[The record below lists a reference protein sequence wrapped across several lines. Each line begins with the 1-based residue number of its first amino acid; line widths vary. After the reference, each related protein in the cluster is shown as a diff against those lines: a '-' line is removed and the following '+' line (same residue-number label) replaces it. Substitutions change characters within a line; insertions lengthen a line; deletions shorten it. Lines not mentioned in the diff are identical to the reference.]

1 MIATITHRHGLSV
14 DQLYPDIYKCSFIS
28 WVDGENIIADL
39 DTIQDLQELAQVLD
53 QPVDCDFTGG
63 DYDKFVIVI
72 D

>member
-1 MIATITHRHGLSV
+1 MIATITHRHGLNV
-14 DQLYPDIYKCSFIS
+14 DKLYPDIYKCSFIN
-28 WVDGENIIADL
+28 WNEGDNIIADL
-39 DTIQDLQELAQVLD
+39 ETIQDLQELAQVLD